1 MSLQPET
8 GKNPNQNIMERR
20 KFIDVSAK
28 SSIAV
33 GGIPL
38 IFTKSNWKGANDRV
52 NVAVIGIRGMGQSHI
67 QEYQKLNNVEVA
79 ALCDVDEN
87 LFAER
92 VKKYFTDKNLREPKL
107 YNDMRKLYEDK
118 DIDAVSVVTPNH
130 WHALAGIWAIQAGKH
145 ASIEKPSCHTIRE
158 GQMLVEAA
166 KKYKVVVQ
174 DGAEQRSNPSAQS
187 AVQFMRDGKLGEV
200 YMAKG
205 ICYKWRD
212 SIGKYPD
219 GYMTENEKYASTVD
233 SNSWIGPFTKEYMSK
248 VNYDMWQGPAPAKP
262 FNRNRFHYNWHWHWD
277 YGNGDMGN
285 QGVHEMDVARWGLGV
300 KIPSKVSALG
310 GHVMFKDDQQTPN
323 VLMALFEFPNQE
335 GGGDKKKI
343 MQFEVRHWMTN
354 PEESLGS
361 REKLTNTYMTSSAN
375 LVGNIFYG
383 SKGYMLKDVSG
394 WQTYMEKERITGE
407 SGTGEGN
414 HYQNFIDAIRAND
427 PGKLTAS
434 IEEGFYSCLLI
445 HLANI
450 SYRLGRTLNI
460 DTINLKVINDDEA
473 NRMFSKEYR
482 HPYKLPVHI

>member
-1 MSLQPET
+1 
-8 GKNPNQNIMERR
+8 MERR
-20 KFIDVSAK
+20 KFIEVSAK
-28 SSIAV
+28 SSLSI
-33 GGIPL
+33 GSMPF
-38 IFTKSNWKGANDRV
+38 IFPKSNWKGANDRV

-92 VKKYFTDKNLREPKL
+92 VKKHFSDKGLREPKL
-107 YNDMRKLYEDK
+107 YTDMRKLFEDK
-118 DIDAVSVVTPNH
+118 SIDAVSVVTPNH

-166 KKYKVVVQ
+166 KKYNVIVQ

-187 AVQFMRDGKLGEV
+187 AVQLMRDGKLGEV
-200 YMAKG
+200 YMGKG
-205 ICYKWRD
+205 ICYKWRN

-219 GYMTENEKYASTVD
+219 GYMTANEKYASTVD

-262 FNRNRFHYNWHWHWD
+262 FNRNRFHYNWHWHWE

-310 GHVMFKDDQQTPN
+310 GHVMFDDDQQTPN
-323 VLMALFEFPNQE
+323 VLMSVFEFPTSE
-335 GGGDKKKI
+335 SGGDKKKI
-343 MQFEVRHWMTN
+343 LQFEVRHWMTN

-361 REKLTNTYMTSSAN
+361 RENLTNTYMTSSAN
-375 LVGNIFYG
+375 MVGNIFYG

-394 WQTYMEKERITGE
+394 WQTYLGKERKPAE

-427 PGKLTAS
+427 SSRLTAP

-460 DTINLKVINDDEA
+460 NTEKLSVINDDEA
-473 NRMFSKEYR
+473 NRMFTKEYR
-482 HPYKLPVHI
+482 PPYELPLHL